1 MSDQSVE
8 SILTKAMSDPAF
20 ADLLFSN
27 LEKAVTGYDLTAEE
41 IGNLK
46 NMSRAEFDK
55 AANGSTEERKSFGL
69 RYNHNE
75 LILSTL

>member
-20 ADLLFSN
+20 ADLLFSD

-55 AANGSTEERKSFGL
+55 AANGSAEERKSFGF
-69 RYNHNE
+69 RINHNE
-75 LILSTL
+75 TY